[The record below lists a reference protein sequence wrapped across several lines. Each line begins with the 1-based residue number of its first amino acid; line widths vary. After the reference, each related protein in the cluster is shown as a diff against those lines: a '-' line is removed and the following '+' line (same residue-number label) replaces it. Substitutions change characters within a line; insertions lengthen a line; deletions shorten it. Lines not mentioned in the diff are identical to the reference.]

1 MKSFAFFTNKFW
13 RKNKRAKPAKK
24 DGFLNVTAKVQN
36 GKAFGWS
43 ERIFVRLST
52 KDQTMFAKRL
62 SFLIHA
68 GVPIIEGLRLLRGFR
83 SKQKSKI
90 FDRIIADVENG
101 QFLSASLEK
110 FRHIFGDFAIN
121 IIRVGES
128 VGLLDQNLN
137 YLADELKKKQELR
150 RKIIS
155 SLIYPCF
162 IVVATFGIVILLL
175 TFVFPKVLP
184 VFSSLKIKLPWPT
197 QIVIAVSAFVMHYGL
212 YTLVALVA
220 AAILIWLLAKKTET
234 TKLAIS
240 HLILRLPLIGQL
252 VQNYQLANFFRTFG
266 LLLKSGITVS
276 SALTIVAD
284 SIPNLVYKYALQNLS
299 GSVSRGRKISTELEE
314 NQRLFPE
321 IAVQMV
327 ATGEHSGNLSE
338 TLLYLAQMYENEVD
352 EMTKNLS
359 GAIEPALMVFMGVL
373 VGFIAI
379 SIIMP
384 IYMITQ
390 NLHL

>member
-36 GKAFGWS
+36 GRAFSWS

-83 SKQKSKI
+83 SKQKAKI

>member
-83 SKQKSKI
+83 SKQKAKI